1 MTYCMVGILYWCI
14 LILNRTSLHLTLVLK
29 RTVPWAEYHFKL
41 FVTLHRNSKIGNVVQ
56 MNGLRAKQITK
67 GILLGNL
74 FKPIAK
80 RMLKRI
86 PGNTIIIMVRIA
98 RILNFSKHWYLK
110 LSLSSDSCEYKSAV
124 QFTDYGRP
132 ERK

>member
-1 MTYCMVGILYWCI
+1 M
-14 LILNRTSLHLTLVLK
+14 LNKSI
-29 RTVPWAEYHFKL
+29 
-41 FVTLHRNSKIGNVVQ
+41 VTLHRNSKIGNVVQ